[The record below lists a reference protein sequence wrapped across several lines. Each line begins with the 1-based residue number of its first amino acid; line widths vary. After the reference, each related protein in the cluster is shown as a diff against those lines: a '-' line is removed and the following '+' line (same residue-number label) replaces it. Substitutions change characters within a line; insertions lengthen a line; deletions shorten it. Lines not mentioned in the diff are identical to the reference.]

1 MKTANELSLTLL
13 SVIDDVIS
21 NKVTMEKA
29 AAVTRLADKYT
40 KNESMILQRE
50 KFIHKMTGNNST
62 TSTNG

>member
-13 SVIDDVIS
+13 NVIDDVIN

-29 AAVTRLADKYT
+29 SAVTRLADKYT

-50 KFIHKMTGNNST
+50 RFIHKMTGNNST

>member
-13 SVIDDVIS
+13 NVIDDVIN

-29 AAVTRLADKYT
+29 SAVTRLADKYT

>member
-13 SVIDDVIS
+13 TVIDDVIN

-29 AAVTRLADKYT
+29 SAVTRLADKYT

-50 KFIHKMTGNNST
+50 KFIYKMAGEHPNST
-62 TSTNG
+62 TNG